1 MSYILWQWQPPA
13 TGTPD
18 TYNLYRGAAAGAETL
33 YQAGLTAL
41 SYQDESPVPG
51 TCFGYVTAVTG
62 GVESGPSN
70 ESSVVVAVPVPSL
83 FANGQVIGGVPAILL
98 TGY

>member
-18 TYNLYRGAAAGAETL
+18 TYNFYRGKATGEESL
-33 YQAGLTAL
+33 YQSGLTAL
-41 SYQDESPVPG
+41 SYQDESPAPG
-51 TCFGYVTAVTG
+51 TYFGYVTAVTG